1 MHADD
6 AREIDRQARERNRRE
21 RAKQGQAGG
30 CLSAL
35 LLIVAPWVVLF
46 AIAGRLYRGWHA

>member
-6 AREIDRQARERNRRE
+6 AREIDRMAKARNR
-21 RAKQGQAGG
+21 ADNPGG
-30 CLSAL
+30 CLTPF
-35 LLIVAPWVVLF
+35 LIGLAAWVVLF